1 MKKNFKT
8 LLFLAMPYVITI
20 ILPILSTLFLSRVV
34 ANRFQEKMVIE
45 KQKSIESAF
54 DRSIKKIEGIE
65 RLMYAIAKN
74 DEIVEYI
81 NHLKKGED
89 SYTTQYLDVKD
100 MFASLMID
108 SNVAAIYY
116 YDINDGRIITNDASY
131 AVAESYFSYR
141 YQIENFSIEAFIE
154 RFDDL
159 PRALEYSASMAV
171 KLDNTSMNV
180 IECRMPMPIDVTRK
194 ISGQLTMII
203 NVEALFSDLM
213 EVLDEGGEF
222 YVYDSHGRLIYRNGC
237 QYNNNL
243 ETPKFSNL
251 HQIDTLETDIW
262 GMSYVPDDS
271 SWKINVYIPELFK
284 NIDTK
289 YAYIYSLVYG
299 VVPTLI
305 SVFLC
310 MYFTVKNY
318 REIFEIINMFRKHG
332 NIYNDDIKEIKKAD
346 YRYIQQ
352 LVNML
357 MSENNRFRDQLDMF
371 EKSYKYEVLDKLIR
385 NTYGDKEKDIEA
397 LNKLNLNI
405 TNGRCI
411 VLCIRYK
418 NTDYRAMILDDMS
431 VKDFVK
437 ELLYKHIERAVEI
450 FDTTAKETICILAL
464 NENDDVEAVIHNII
478 SIINV
483 EIVYAYGIELGIV
496 AGNDVNSIIS
506 IGESYARAK
515 EVISYNETFGAAI
528 CMYSELEQMEDIYY
542 YPEVYD
548 EKICNYIMA
557 GKAEEAKTL
566 VYSVYKENF
575 LDNSKK
581 LSANAIEIIK
591 QRLEKSIILLA
602 EKNDISMNEVRKRI
616 KIEQSIDNYFALLC
630 DIIPEICDELSS
642 QKQYSQNQ
650 SALKIMNFVKENYSD
665 SSLSLK
671 HISITL
677 GFNEHY
683 ISDLFKV
690 AYGEKFSTFV
700 EKMRIE
706 KSCELLKGSE
716 MKLHD
721 IALCVGYTS
730 DVSFRRAFKKVM
742 GITPSEYKDF

>member
-8 LLFLAMPYVITI
+8 LFFLAMPYVITI
-20 ILPILSTLFLSRVV
+20 ILPILSTIFLSRVV
-34 ANRFQEKMVIE
+34 VNRFHEEMVVE
-45 KQKSIESAF
+45 KQKSIETAF
-54 DRSIKKIEGIE
+54 NRSIKKIEGIE

-74 DEIVEYI
+74 DALVQYI
-81 NHLKKGED
+81 DFLRKGEY
-89 SYTTQYLDVKD
+89 SYTAQYLKVKD
-100 MFASLMID
+100 MFGSLMID
-108 SNVAAIYY
+108 SNVTAIYY
-116 YDINDGRIITNDASY
+116 YDMNNDRIITNDASY
-131 AVAESYFSYR
+131 ATAETYFRHR
-141 YQIENFSIEAFIE
+141 YQIENFSIEDFVERIE
-154 RFDDL
+154 NL
-159 PRALEYSASMAV
+159 PRALEYSESMAV
-171 KLDNTSMNV
+171 KLDSASMNV

-194 ISGQLTMII
+194 LCGQLTMIVD
-203 NVEALFSDLM
+203 VEALFSDVF
-213 EVLDEGGEF
+213 EVLGEDGEF
-222 YVYDSHGRLIYRNGC
+222 YVYDSRDRLIYGKSY
-237 QYNNNL
+237 QYNL
-243 ETPKFSNL
+243 S
-251 HQIDTLETDIW
+251 ETDMW
-262 GMSYVPDDS
+262 EMSCVADDKN
-271 SWKINVYIPELFK
+271 WRIDVYIPELFK

-289 YAYIYSLVYG
+289 QAYIYSVVYG
-299 VVPTLI
+299 VAPTLI

-310 MYFTVKNY
+310 IYFTVKNY

-357 MSENNRFRDQLDMF
+357 MSENNRFRDQIDMF
-371 EKSYKYEVLDKLIR
+371 EQSYKYEVLDKLIR

-418 NTDYRAMILDDMS
+418 NTDYRAMLLDNMS

-496 AGNDVNSIIS
+496 AGNAVNSIIS

-575 LDNSKK
+575 VDNSKK
-581 LSANAIEIIK
+581 LSAKAIEIIK

-616 KIEQSIDNYFALLC
+616 KIEQSIDGYFALLS
-630 DIIPEICDELSS
+630 DAIPEICNELSS
-642 QKQYSQNQ
+642 QRQYSQNQ
-650 SALKIMNFVKENYSD
+650 SALKIMNFIKENYSD

-671 HISITL
+671 HISTTL

-683 ISDLFKV
+683 ISDLFK
-690 AYGEKFSTFV
+690 ATYGEKFSTFV

-721 IALCVGYTS
+721 IALGVGYTS

>member
-8 LLFLAMPYVITI
+8 LIFLAMPYVITI

-34 ANRFQEKMVIE
+34 ANRFQEEMVVE

-65 RLMYAIAKN
+65 RLMYAVAKN
-74 DEIVEYI
+74 DAIAQYI
-81 NHLKKGED
+81 NFSRKGEY
-89 SYTTQYLDVKD
+89 SYTAQYLKVKD
-100 MFASLMID
+100 MFGSLMID
-108 SNVAAIYY
+108 SNVTAIYY
-116 YDINDGRIITNDASY
+116 YDINNDRIITNDASY
-131 AVAESYFSYR
+131 ATAETYFRYR
-141 YQIENFSIEAFIE
+141 YQIENFSIEDFVERIE
-154 RFDDL
+154 NL
-159 PRALEYSASMAV
+159 PRALEYSESMAV
-171 KLDNTSMNV
+171 KLDSASMNV

-194 ISGQLTMII
+194 PSGQLTMII
-203 NVEALFSDLM
+203 NVEALFSDVI

-222 YVYDSHGRLIYRNGC
+222 YVYDSHDRLIYGNGYK
-237 QYNNNL
+237 YNNKL
-243 ETPKFSNL
+243 GYQDLSNL
-251 HQIDTLETDIW
+251 HQIDLSEADIW
-262 GMSYVPDDS
+262 GMSYVADDS
-271 SWKINVYIPELFK
+271 NWKTDVYIPELFK
-284 NIDTK
+284 NVDTK
-289 YAYIYSLVYG
+289 HAYIYSVVYG
-299 VVPTLI
+299 IVPTLI
-305 SVFLC
+305 SIFLC

-332 NIYNDDIKEIKKAD
+332 NIYNNDIKEIKKVD

-357 MSENNRFRDQLDMF
+357 MSENNQFREQIDTF
-371 EKSYKYEVLDKLIR
+371 EQSYKYEVLDKLIR
-385 NTYGDKEKDIEA
+385 NTYSDKEKDIEA

-405 TNGRCI
+405 TTGRCI

-418 NTDYRAMILDDMS
+418 NTDYRAMLLDNMS

-496 AGNDVNSIIS
+496 AGNAVNSIIS
-506 IGESYARAK
+506 IGESYAQAK

-542 YPEVYD
+542 YPAVYD

-575 LDNSKK
+575 VDNSKK
-581 LSANAIEIIK
+581 LSAKAIEIIK

-602 EKNDISMNEVRKRI
+602 EKNDISMNEVRKRV
-616 KIEQSIDNYFALLC
+616 KIEQNVDDYFALLL
-630 DIIPEICDELSS
+630 DIIPEICDELSL
-642 QKQYSQNQ
+642 QRQYSQNQ
-650 SALKIMNFVKENYSD
+650 SALKIMNFIKENYSD

-671 HISITL
+671 YISTTL

-683 ISDLFKV
+683 ISDLFKST
-690 AYGEKFSTFV
+690 YGEKFSTFV

-721 IALCVGYTS
+721 IALGVGYTS